1 MKCAVPICVEF
12 SFSLYYIFEIMQ
24 TKSLRATGVNCNC
37 YFRIFPMYRQDWQ
50 ENMFYNRYKTVR
62 TINIMSF
69 VFKRPFMQYYTLP
82 FIDNPNPKQIIMLFV
97 YFLSLYFW
105 FNHFYLCTYVE
116 YGGESQRRKDLEG
129 ESDISF
135 KLAILAIS
143 FL

>member
-1 MKCAVPICVEF
+1 MKCTVPIYVEF

-37 YFRIFPMYRQDWQ
+37 YFRIFPICTCWQ

-105 FNHFYLCTYVE
+105 FNHFYLCMWNMV
-116 YGGESQRRKDLEG
+116 GGSQRRKDLEG
-129 ESDISF
+129 ESNISF
-135 KLAILAIS
+135 KVAILAIS
-143 FL
+143 YL